1 MSYYLRLKQCV
12 EYENMRIMSY
22 LGSLT
27 VDYLKKAIIKVNS
40 QDKELGMRERRRER
54 MGVIVVVVKGNT
66 LFWCCGCG
74 DF

>member
-1 MSYYLRLKQCV
+1 
-12 EYENMRIMSY
+12 MRIMSY